1 MEKVKKLCNR
11 IFIDGLSGMAQ
22 GLFATL
28 LVGTILE
35 QVGNLIGGTIGA
47 YIIVVATVAKSSP
60 ARESASVSP
69 ANSRSRLL

>member
-1 MEKVKKLCNR
+1 
-11 IFIDGLSGMAQ
+11 MAQ

-35 QVGNLIGGTIGA
+35 QVGTLIGGSIGA

-60 ARESASVSP
+60 APASASESP
-69 ANSRSRLL
+69 ANSRSRRL